1 MYTDICDQQGM
12 LNLIRVLRMP
22 SHEANGER
30 QGNNL
35 QPFVASRTGNDLS
48 RAIFRVDPMNE
59 TVQRRFG
66 DRVLSLH
73 GPTIRLLELL
83 GALARVS
90 VGGSRNFRHGVRSS
104 SDICRF

>member
-1 MYTDICDQQGM
+1 MK
-12 LNLIRVLRMP
+12 RMAKGKATTYSLLLP
-22 SHEANGER
+22 VEQVTTCLE
-30 QGNNL
+30 L
-35 QPFVASRTGNDLS
+35 F
-48 RAIFRVDPMNE
+48 FEFDPINE